1 MGPVVRTTRAVAGL
15 AAITGA
21 AVWTRR
27 RWRDWGSTPAERT
40 RTWPGEDL
48 VPPPTTTQ
56 TMAVSVAARPEEVW
70 RWLVQIGHGRG
81 GMYSY
86 ERLENLF
93 GLGIHNAEELR
104 PEWQHLAAGDRVVV
118 VPPGRLGM
126 VDGYS
131 FPVVEAA
138 PPHHL
143 VLRQAP
149 PEHPWDATWTF
160 VVEPDEHGGSRLV
173 SRSCAHRQDGAAG
186 RAAAVAS
193 LVMEPVIVLM
203 TRRMLL
209 GIQER
214 AERGTRAHV
223 PVGPPPHLTPHPPVD
238 DEIAARRRRR
248 DAASV

>member
-1 MGPVVRTTRAVAGL
+1 VAAVAVV
-15 AAITGA
+15 AGA
-21 AVWTRR
+21 AAWSRR
-27 RWRDWGSTPAERT
+27 RWREWGSTPDEQA
-40 RTWPGEDL
+40 RTWPGDDL

-56 TMAVSVAARPEEVW
+56 TLAVSIAAPPAEVW

-93 GLGIHNAEELR
+93 GLDIHNAEGLCE
-104 PEWQHLAAGDRVVV
+104 EWQHLDPGDRVVV

-126 VDGYS
+126 PDGYS
-131 FPVVEAA
+131 FPVAEVD

-149 PEHPWDATWTF
+149 PEHPWNATWTF
-160 VVEPDEHGGSRLV
+160 VVEDDGHGGSRLI
-173 SRSCAHRQDGAAG
+173 SRSCAQRQAAAAG
-186 RAAAVAS
+186 RAASTAS

-209 GIQER
+209 GIKER
-214 AERGTRAHV
+214 AERGTRAHLL
-223 PVGPPPHLTPHPPVD
+223 VGTPPHLAPPGQPVRHLAPVTP
-238 DEIAARRRRR
+238 A
-248 DAASV
+248 